1 MLTMYDGRLNLTHQ
15 VVSEVKNFFPGKV
28 FKTSIPR
35 AVRISEAPSFGQP
48 IMYYDKSSKGAK
60 AYCDL
65 AKELV
70 KKNKKLKQ

>member
-1 MLTMYDGRLNLTHQ
+1 M
-15 VVSEVKNFFPGKV
+15 
-28 FKTSIPR
+28 
-35 AVRISEAPSFGQP
+35 RISEAPSFGQP

-70 KKNKKLKQ
+70 KKKKKFKQ